1 MCNSIGNLDHR
12 RGESVALCLG
22 RRIIGWIVLSKPVRP
37 VVMTQFLA
45 SIAFLFVIAAAN
57 AATFIVTSTND
68 SGTGSLRDAIAQAN
82 AADGPD
88 TIDFSVSGTILLTS
102 GQIPIN
108 GPVTINGPGVNNLTI
123 DGNSNSRIFSIFSTD
138 PACPALDGPDYLV
151 SISHLRLTNA
161 RRTPNNPGGA
171 IYSEHSLALDSVI
184 VDNNRAG
191 WGGGVLFHLQYSGQS
206 LTIQNSQFLNNTAQ
220 PLAAT
225 PSHSVGGAVAVAE
238 RCATAPTTPSI
249 VTIANSVFS
258 GNRAQPA
265 GPLNGQGGAIAVYS
279 LADVTITDTRIVDNH
294 VVAPNPPVTNQ
305 NYRGGGLYGTARSLT
320 IVRTEIA
327 DNTVTDITASDVTRG
342 GALGLY
348 NVAAALQT
356 SSDAMA
362 VTIINSTISGNV
374 SSASAGAMWVRG
386 NVALELH
393 NSTVSDNLAAPSR
406 VGGIGLNRGPTEP
419 PSSGNVAPPTLTIV
433 SSILAYNTNNDVAA
447 NAGDFD
453 TINATNSLI
462 EKICPSPA
470 CEIAVVGSG
479 NLLATEPILGPLAFN
494 DGTTRTQ
501 ALLAG
506 SPAIDRG
513 SNPMNLST
521 DQRGAAFARTV
532 GTAVDMGAFE
542 YNPVGTGST
551 YSRDY
556 VQKAYVAYY
565 GRPGDPPGQTY
576 WATRMD
582 AEGGS
587 LNAIIGAFGY
597 SAEFNGRYG
606 QLTNTQ
612 LVTRIYQQAL
622 GRDPDQGGLDWYVAE
637 LVAGRRT
644 LQTITLDVLNGAT
657 TAPDSTVVANKLGV
671 AAFYSAKVAA
681 GCPYGTEQDGVNAL
695 SGVTADSITVAIA
708 QVAIGRRCG
717 L

>member
-1 MCNSIGNLDHR
+1 MCKSIGDFGYR
-12 RGESVALCLG
+12 CGESGPPRLG
-22 RRIIGWIVLSKPVRP
+22 RRVMSWGVLPDLVRQIG
-37 VVMTQFLA
+37 MTRFLA
-45 SIAFLFVIAAAN
+45 SLGLLFVLAAAN
-57 AATFIVTSTND
+57 AATFTVTTTND

-82 AADGPD
+82 AADGAD
-88 TIDFSVSGTILLTS
+88 TINFIVSGTIVLTS

-108 GPVTINGPGVNNLTI
+108 GPLTINGPGANNIRI
-123 DGNSNSRIFSIFSTD
+123 DGNANNRIFSIVATD

-151 SISHLRLTNA
+151 SISGLRLTNA
-161 RRTPNNPGGA
+161 RRTQSNAGGA

-184 VDNNRAG
+184 VDNNTAG
-191 WGGGVLFHLQYSGQS
+191 WGGGVLFHIQYSGQS
-206 LTIQNSQFLNNTAQ
+206 LTIHNSQFLNNTAQ
-220 PLAAT
+220 PLVAT
-225 PSHSVGGAVAVAE
+225 PSNSVGGAVAIAE
-238 RCATAPTTPSI
+238 RCAAAPTTPAT

-265 GPLNGQGGAIAVYS
+265 GALNGQGGAIVAIS

-294 VVAPNPPVTNQ
+294 VVAPNPPVAGR
-305 NYRGGGLYGTARSLT
+305 NYRGGGIYGSAKSLT

-327 DNTVTDITASDVTRG
+327 DNTATDATAGDVTRG
-342 GALGLY
+342 GALGLI
-348 NVAAALQT
+348 NVTAALQA

-362 VTIINSTISGNV
+362 VRIINSTISGNT
-374 SSASAGAMWVRG
+374 SSASSGAMWVRG
-386 NVALELH
+386 NVALELD
-393 NSTVSDNLAAPSR
+393 NSTVSDNSAAPSR
-406 VGGIGLNRGPTEP
+406 AGGIGFTRGPTEP
-419 PSSGNVAPPTLTIV
+419 PSNSNATAPTLTIV
-433 SSILAYNTNNDVAA
+433 SSILAYNTNSDVAGST
-447 NAGDFD
+447 GDFA

-462 EKICPSPA
+462 EKICPSPD
-470 CEIAVVGSG
+470 CEITVAGSG
-479 NLLATEPILGPLAFN
+479 NLLAIDPMLGPLAFN
-494 DGTTRTQ
+494 AGTTRTP

-506 SPAIDRG
+506 SPAIDSG
-513 SNPMNLST
+513 SNPLNLIT
-521 DQRGAAFARTV
+521 DQRGAAFARKV
-532 GTAVDMGAFE
+532 GPAVDMGAFE
-542 YNPVGTGST
+542 YNPVGAGST

-565 GRPGDPPGQTY
+565 GRPADPPGQTY

-597 SAEFNGRYG
+597 SPEFNTRYG

-622 GRDPDQGGLDWYVAE
+622 GRDPDQAGLDWYIAE

-681 GCPYGTEQDGVNAL
+681 GCPYGTEQDGVNSL
-695 SGVTADSITVAIA
+695 SGVTADPITVAIA
-708 QVAIGRRCG
+708 QVVIGRRCG
-717 L
+717 P